1 MTLPCGKLVKA
12 NIRFHKIQWLADIYN
27 LVNTQPKGLRK
38 IILHSG
44 KKKTIPWKLGKI
56 VPPYENAEDISS

>member
-1 MTLPCGKLVKA
+1 MTLPCGNLVKA
-12 NIRFHKIQWLADIYN
+12 NIRFHKIQWHADIYN

-44 KKKTIPWKLGKI
+44 KKKTIP
-56 VPPYENAEDISS
+56 